1 MPERGRVEQRGQ
13 RCEPHPGLVLLV
25 GEQVAPVRVVAHTA
39 IVPGQPR
46 FDCVELK
53 GKSFGEV
60 ATTIGPFV
68 VTATAANDEMMQR
81 MSRVDRP
88 RRTLL

>member
-1 MPERGRVEQRGQ
+1 
-13 RCEPHPGLVLLV
+13 
-25 GEQVAPVRVVAHTA
+25 
-39 IVPGQPR
+39 
-46 FDCVELK
+46 VELK

>member
-1 MPERGRVEQRGQ
+1 MPRNAV
-13 RCEPHPGLVLLV
+13 P
-25 GEQVAPVRVVAHTA
+25 AN
-39 IVPGQPR
+39 VPGKPR
-46 FDCVELK
+46 FDCAEQT

-68 VTATAANDEMMQR
+68 VIATAANDEMMQR